1 MRIAMGAEVVDAGG
15 QQAGRLTGLVFERGS
30 WRVAGFIVRVGGGL
44 PREVVVQPGEVAD
57 VEELRLALTL
67 RAGAL
72 ARLPDAWQ
80 HLYVLTD
87 QDFDAEVAAATGDAP
102 AHPDPD
108 ERPRA
113 TTIPGFDLL
122 PGYTTPLEVARA
134 AVTAGGVALGADL
147 RVLTADG
154 AALGRLTAVEVEETR
169 LTGVVV
175 RDDRAGD
182 DADLVIPADWLDRL
196 DEDADA
202 LYLSVDR
209 DGNIPAEA
217 GGVAPAAA
225 TEEGGES
232 PGGSAREGR

>member
-1 MRIAMGAEVVDAGG
+1 MRIAMDAEVVDAGG
-15 QQAGRLTGLVFERGS
+15 RQAGRLAGLVFERES
-30 WRVAGFIVRVGGGL
+30 RRVAGFIIRVGGSL
-44 PREVVVQPGEVAD
+44 PREVVVRPGEVAD

-67 RAGAL
+67 RADDL

-87 QDFDAEVAAATGDAP
+87 QNFDAEVAAATGDAP
-102 AHPDPD
+102 ARPDPD

-122 PGYTTPLEVARA
+122 PGYTTPLEVERA

-147 RVLTADG
+147 RVFTADG
-154 AALGRLTAVEVEETR
+154 EDLGRLTAVEVEETR

-175 RDDRAGD
+175 RDDHAGD
-182 DADLVIPADWLDRL
+182 DAELAIPAGWLDHL
-196 DEDADA
+196 DEGADA

-209 DGNIPAEA
+209 EGNTPAE
-217 GGVAPAAA
+217 
-225 TEEGGES
+225 TSSEDIEEGSDE
-232 PGGSAREGR
+232 PGGSAGEAP